1 MVQFL
6 YMMYTSAVIFN
17 RISLLDLLVKKRHL
31 VNSHGGMCIFIQN
44 SYAILVQRAGKRA
57 HRTPRHR
64 AVVHQSSGPLPCLRD
79 CDTVHKHT
87 YA

>member
-1 MVQFL
+1 MA
-6 YMMYTSAVIFN
+6 TFN
-17 RISLLDLLVKKRHL
+17 GNLAIRSIRLFVKRRHL
-31 VNSHGGMCIFIQN
+31 VTYSHRRMRIYIQN
-44 SYAILVQRAGKRA
+44 SYSILVQRAGSRA

-64 AVVHQSSGPLPCLRD
+64 AVVHQSPGPLPCLRD